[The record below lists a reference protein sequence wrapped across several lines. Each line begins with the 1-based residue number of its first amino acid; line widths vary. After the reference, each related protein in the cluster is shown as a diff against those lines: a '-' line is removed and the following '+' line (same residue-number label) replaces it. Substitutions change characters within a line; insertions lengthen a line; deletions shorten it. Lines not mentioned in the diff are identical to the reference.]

1 MKSLRRSVRK
11 STAAV
16 LTAGLLATACT
27 SPLRTP
33 SISPSGAEGAG
44 GIGAEGIGDP
54 YFPRYGNGGYDVG
67 HYGIQVRYDP
77 ATDQLTGRVAITA
90 VAAVPL
96 RRFNLDFTGLP
107 TTRITV
113 NGQPATAEQQE
124 SELRVTPA
132 AEVSGDFTV
141 EIDYAGV
148 PQPIKAI
155 LGEGGWLHTEDGAI
169 ALGQP
174 ESASSWFPVNDH
186 PLDKATYDLAI
197 TVPEGLSALSNGTPE
212 GTTTADGWTTWRWA
226 ERAPMAPYLTTLVIG
241 DYRITSGSHRNR
253 PILTAVAK
261 SFPEG
266 GDADAA
272 MARTAEVA
280 DFLETQFGPY
290 PFESYGGVVV
300 ADPRISYA
308 LETQSRPVYG
318 PSFFRAGS
326 DSSWVVAHELA
337 HQWFGDSV
345 SIGGWQHIWLNE
357 GFASYAEWL
366 WAEKDRKISV
376 QSQFDDVY
384 GLMDWTVPTGDPGPA
399 NIFSGA
405 VYRRGALAVHALRLT
420 VGDDAFFKI
429 LKAWTTERRNG
440 NAVTA
445 DFIALSERVSGKSL
459 RPLFDA
465 WLFGTAQPPVPK
477 P

>member
-1 MKSLRRSVRK
+1 M
-11 STAAV
+11 TA
-16 LTAGLLATACT
+16 
-27 SPLRTP
+27 
-33 SISPSGAEGAG
+33 SGGGGA
-44 GIGAEGIGDP
+44 GIGADGIGDP
-54 YFPRYGNGGYDVG
+54 YFPRYGNGGYDVS

-77 ATDQLTGRVAITA
+77 KSDQLTGRVAITA
-90 VAAVPL
+90 AATMPL

-107 TTRITV
+107 ISRAV
-113 NGQPATAEQQE
+113 VDGQPATARQQE
-124 SELRVTPA
+124 AELEITPA
-132 AEVSGDFTV
+132 AEITGEFTV

-155 LGEGGWLHTEDGAI
+155 LGEGGFLHTDDGAI

-186 PLDKATYDLAI
+186 PLDKATFDLAA
-197 TVPEGLSALSNGTPE
+197 TVPDGLAALSNGTPE
-212 GTTTADGWTTWRWA
+212 GAETADGWTTWRWA
-226 ERAPMAPYLTTLVIG
+226 ERAPMAPYLATLVIG
-241 DYRITSGSHRNR
+241 DYRITSSSHKNR
-253 PILTAVAK
+253 PILTAVPK
-261 SFPEG
+261 SVPAG
-266 GDADAA
+266 GPAETA
-272 MARTAEVA
+272 MARTTDVA

-300 ADPRISYA
+300 SDPRISYA

-318 PSFFRAGS
+318 PSFFRAGG
-326 DSSWVVAHELA
+326 DGTWVVAHELA

-357 GFASYAEWL
+357 GFATYAEWL
-366 WAEKDRKISV
+366 WAEHDRKISV
-376 QSQFDDVY
+376 QSQFDQVY
-384 GLMDWTVPTGDPGPA
+384 GVMDWSVPTGDPGPA

-420 VGDDAFFKI
+420 VGDEAFFDI
-429 LKAWTTERRNG
+429 LKTWTTERRNG

-445 DFIALSERVSGKSL
+445 DFISLAERVSGESL

-465 WLFGTAQPPVPK
+465 WLFGTTKPPLPK